1 MGERV
6 LTGTENGWR
15 VMIGR
20 QIALLAAMHFCNAP
34 TLSPNIQYIGFFR
47 HPPMFVMVTWKPVE
61 HPCGL
66 SRANCHKYLGVRL
79 CCVILLCHIFD
90 YYSLT
95 TTSKLLNRIKTT
107 LPRPVSTRNQ
117 RTTPAKTRETTH
129 TTTVT
134 TIRST
139 VLHTSTIGT
148 TSARQSTLSTTDKRR
163 TLTTGMNYCCI
174 CFYFLF

>member
-1 MGERV
+1 MFDADAITCETTGRASIGGCLKSSGKYSMQTNSKIYKWIYKNKGVMGERV

-90 YYSLT
+90 YYSIL
-95 TTSKLLNRIKTT
+95 K
-107 LPRPVSTRNQ
+107 
-117 RTTPAKTRETTH
+117 
-129 TTTVT
+129 
-134 TIRST
+134 
-139 VLHTSTIGT
+139 
-148 TSARQSTLSTTDKRR
+148 
-163 TLTTGMNYCCI
+163 
-174 CFYFLF
+174 

>member
-1 MGERV
+1 MFDADAITCETTGRASIGGCLKSSGKYSMQTNSKIYKWIYKNKGVMGERV

-66 SRANCHKYLGVRL
+66 NRANCHKYLGVRL

-90 YYSLT
+90 YYSIL
-95 TTSKLLNRIKTT
+95 K
-107 LPRPVSTRNQ
+107 
-117 RTTPAKTRETTH
+117 
-129 TTTVT
+129 
-134 TIRST
+134 
-139 VLHTSTIGT
+139 
-148 TSARQSTLSTTDKRR
+148 
-163 TLTTGMNYCCI
+163 
-174 CFYFLF
+174 